1 MLVLLIRLI
10 EGGRAEGPLTGGV
23 ILVFALLSEGLFVAL
38 SYLMNT
44 RANLP

>member
-1 MLVLLIRLI
+1 MLVLTRLL

-44 RANLP
+44 RADLP

>member
-1 MLVLLIRLI
+1 MLVLIRLL

-44 RANLP
+44 RADLP